1 MSRGQSF
8 DGPGG
13 EFGGISINGHE
24 ARVETTGFGNTGVVE
39 AGLGNG
45 VVLLLEYKGNSITDL
60 CRDSGGVK
68 DELVGSADD
77 HFMISRGN
85 GSWSS
90 GSRERCIGSDLL
102 GSRSG
107 DCRCDR

>member
-1 MSRGQSF
+1 MLQILIEGNGGTHVGPDGGGVVDG

-45 VVLLLEYKGNSITDL
+45 VVLLVA
-60 CRDSGGVK
+60 VK
-68 DELVGSADD
+68 RLL
-77 HFMISRGN
+77 
-85 GSWSS
+85 SS
-90 GSRERCIGSDLL
+90 VPNI
-102 GSRSG
+102 
-107 DCRCDR
+107 